1 MNIREEVLDILEE
14 IAESDI
20 VKTNPDIRVFD
31 EGIIDSLATVVLLMN
46 IQERLDIDVTITD
59 FDRETWATP
68 NMIVEQ
74 VEQLQ

>member
-46 IQERLDIDVTITD
+46 IQERLDIEVTITD

-68 NMIVEQ
+68 NMIVNE
-74 VEQLQ
+74 VEKLQ

>member
-20 VKTNPDIRVFD
+20 VKTNPDVRIFD

-46 IQERLDIDVTITD
+46 IQDRLDIDVTITD

-68 NMIVEQ
+68 NMIVDE
-74 VEQLQ
+74 VEKLQ

>member
-68 NMIVEQ
+68 NMIVDE
-74 VEQLQ
+74 VEKLQ